1 MMNRFKFHS
10 AALAPA
16 LLVFAAGCSTVET
29 SPAPAAKE
37 QVAASGNVDE
47 KATITGSRVPRKTTD
62 QMLRRIGASG
72 AKEMDRERPPSPGPA
87 VQ

>member
-1 MMNRFKFHS
+1 MINIFRPRP
-10 AALAPA
+10 AALAIT
-16 LLVFAAGCSTVET
+16 LLMFAAGCSTLET
-29 SPAPAAKE
+29 VPPSEAAT
-37 QVAASGNVDE
+37 QVAATGNVDE
-47 KATITGSRVPRKTTD
+47 KGIITGSRVPRKTTD